1 MTAQSKTIDANEAPT
16 GFYAVLKS
24 ELTNPTGDYPN
35 ICTHC
40 DWRKQCCD
48 PKTDLRLNIHRC
60 MSDPLITESGDKVER
75 NDGCSVVFKRI
86 ELS

>member
-1 MTAQSKTIDANEAPT
+1 MTQSKTLDPNEAPT

-24 ELTNPTGDYPN
+24 DFTNPTGDYPN

-48 PKTDLRLNIHRC
+48 PKTDLHLSAHRC
-60 MSDPLITESGDKVER
+60 MSAPSVTANGDTVER

-86 ELS
+86 ELI